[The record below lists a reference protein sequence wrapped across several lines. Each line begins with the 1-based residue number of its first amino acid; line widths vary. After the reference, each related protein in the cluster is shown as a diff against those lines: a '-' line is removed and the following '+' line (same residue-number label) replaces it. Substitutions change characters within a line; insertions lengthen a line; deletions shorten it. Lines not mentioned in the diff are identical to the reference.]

1 MTAFGALWGMNFEV
15 MPELSLKYGYLFSLI
30 LIAVSTALV
39 YWYLKKKG
47 WTGDLLRDKKRYMK
61 RKGSFK

>member
-39 YWYLKKKG
+39 YWYLK
-47 WTGDLLRDKKRYMK
+47 
-61 RKGSFK
+61 RKAGPAIY